1 MDRMLK
7 LQSLTFDNVKTYIA
21 ASLFVLGNVMLPQL
35 VHLVPQ
41 GGITWLPIY
50 FFTLVGAYVFGW
62 RVGVLTALASPVIN
76 SLFFGMP
83 LAGALPVILLKS
95 VLLAVLAG
103 FAAYRFR
110 KVSVLLLAGVVLGYQ
125 LLGGV
130 GEWLLSGDFAVA
142 CQDFRIGIPGML
154 LQIFGGYFVIRFLR
168 ARI

>member
-1 MDRMLK
+1 MDRTLK

-83 LAGALPVILLKS
+83 LVGALPVILLKS

-110 KVSVLLLAGVVLGYQ
+110 KVCVLLLAGVVLGYQ

>member
-1 MDRMLK
+1 MERTLK
-7 LQSLTFDNVKTYIA
+7 LQSLTFDNVKTYIT

-41 GGITWLPIY
+41 GGLTWLPIY

-62 RVGVLTALASPVIN
+62 RVGVLTALASPVVN

-83 LAGALPVILLKS
+83 LAGALPVIMFKS
-95 VLLAVLAG
+95 VMLALMAG
-103 FAAYRFR
+103 FAACRFR
-110 KVSVLLLAGVVLGYQ
+110 KVSVMLLAGVVLGYQ
-125 LLGGV
+125 LSGGL
-130 GEWLLSGDFAVA
+130 GEWLITGDYGMA

>member
-7 LQSLTFDNVKTYIA
+7 LQSLTFDNVKTYIT
-21 ASLFVLGNVMLPQL
+21 ASLFVLGNVVLPQL

-83 LAGALPVILLKS
+83 LVGALPVILLKS